1 MDSKRQQ
8 QVAELILRNFSF
20 VLQQEGTYIYGKEP
34 LVTVTQVKVA
44 ADLQLARIYV
54 SVYNFE
60 DKMAVLAAIRE
71 AAFKLK
77 QAMYHRL
84 RKHLRRMPSLEF
96 FIDDTLDEMYRVEAL
111 FQKLENK
118 PSGSTEPSAED

>member
-44 ADLQLARIYV
+44 SDLQLARIYV

-60 DKMAVLAAIRE
+60 DKMAVLTAIRE
-71 AAFKLK
+71 AEFKLK
-77 QAMYHRL
+77 QSMYQRL

-111 FQKLENK
+111 FQKLETKKITNSD
-118 PSGSTEPSAED
+118 PLSE

>member
-71 AAFKLK
+71 ASFKLK

-118 PSGSTEPSAED
+118 PSDSTKPSTED

>member
-8 QVAELILRNFSF
+8 QVAELILRNFSY

-44 ADLQLARIYV
+44 SDLQLARIYV

-71 AAFKLK
+71 ASFKLK
-77 QAMYHRL
+77 QSMYHRL

-118 PSGSTEPSAED
+118 QGESTNTPTEE